1 MRKLI
6 YTGLA
11 LLCSQMALG
20 QLKVK
25 VSGTVTGDTEG
36 YNKVYFYNQMDKDSA
51 EIKNGKFE
59 ININEALAG
68 SRAISIQYDQA
79 KRRMYSPLVLF
90 YDQSGTINV
99 NFDIVKG
106 LSSAEVTGMPSAV
119 TYFNYNAER
128 PKAFMEARKATAAK
142 FGEEALK
149 RGSAQFE
156 AASTYQGELLSNS
169 YDALLDKYFDGDKLV
184 SATLVLS
191 TLSNLSTA
199 KAESYYNRLSEKAKA
214 TDAGKTLYAKIQGL
228 KNAYIGATVKNFE
241 LPNEQGNNQA
251 FDQFKGKYVLIDF
264 WASWCS
270 PCRASFPRVRE
281 VYGKLKVKNFEIVN
295 ISIDKNKDAWLKAV
309 KEEANPWPQWYDDK
323 QVANEFF
330 NVSAVP
336 TSYLIDPTGKIIM
349 KEIGFDPKGGGAM
362 EKKLEELFNVK
373 F

>member
-11 LLCSQMALG
+11 LICSQMALG

-25 VSGTVTGDTEG
+25 VAGTVTGDTEG
-36 YNKVYFYNQMDKDSA
+36 YNKVYFYTQSAKDSA

-59 ININEALAG
+59 INVNEPVAG
-68 SRAISIQYDQA
+68 SRAISIEYDQK

-90 YDQSGTINV
+90 FDQSGTINV
-99 NFDIVKG
+99 NFDILKG
-106 LSSAEVTGMPSAV
+106 LSSATVSGMPSAV

-128 PKAFMEARKATAAK
+128 PKAYMEARKETVAK

-149 RGSAQFE
+149 RGNAQFE
-156 AASTYQGELLSNS
+156 VASTYQDELLGKA
-169 YDALLDKYFDGDKLV
+169 YDTVLNKYFDANKLV
-184 SATLVLS
+184 SATLVLN
-191 TLSNLSTA
+191 TLSNLSTV

-228 KNAYIGATVKNFE
+228 KNAYVGATVKSFE
-241 LPNEQGNNQA
+241 LPDQHGKTQSFE
-251 FDQFKGKYVLIDF
+251 QFKGKYILLDF

-281 VYGKLKVKNFEIVN
+281 VYSKLDGKNFEIVN
-295 ISIDKNKDAWLKAV
+295 ISIDQNKAAWEKAV
-309 KEEANPWPQWYDDK
+309 VEEANPWPQLYDDRK
-323 QVANEFF
+323 VAYEFF

-336 TSYLIDPTGKIIM
+336 TCYLIDPTGKIIM
-349 KEIGFDPKGGGAM
+349 KEIGFDPKGGG
-362 EKKLEELFNVK
+362 EIERKLEELFNIK

>member
-11 LLCSQMALG
+11 LICSQIALG

-25 VSGTVTGDTEG
+25 VAGTVTGETEG
-36 YNKVYFYNQMDKDSA
+36 YNKVYFYTQTAKDSA

-59 ININEALAG
+59 INVNEAVAG
-68 SRAISIQYDQA
+68 SRAISIEYDQK

-90 YDQSGTINV
+90 YDQSGTIQV

-106 LSSAEVTGMPSAV
+106 LSSATVSGMPSAV

-128 PKAFMEARKATAAK
+128 PKAYMEARKETVAK
-142 FGEEALK
+142 FGEDALK
-149 RGSAQFE
+149 RGNAKFEDASA
-156 AASTYQGELLSNS
+156 YQNELLSKG
-169 YDALLDKYFDGDKLV
+169 YDAVLDKYFDGNKLV
-184 SATLVLS
+184 SATLVLN
-191 TLSNLSTA
+191 TLSNLPA
-199 KAESYYNRLSEKAKA
+199 ARAESYYNRLSEKAKA
-214 TDAGKTLYAKIQGL
+214 TDAGKTLYAKIQGV
-228 KNAYIGATVKNFE
+228 KNAYIGATVKNFQ
-241 LPNEQGNNQA
+241 LPNEQGKSQA
-251 FDQFKGKYVLIDF
+251 FEQFKGKYVLVDF

-281 VYGKLKVKNFEIVN
+281 VYGKLKGKNFEIVN

-309 KEEANPWPQWYDDK
+309 KEEANPWPQWYDD
-323 QVANEFF
+323 QQIANALF

-362 EKKLEELFNVK
+362 EKKLEEIFNVK